1 MSDSS
6 ILGQVF
12 DLIEKL
18 TKDSEGNGGLLIA
31 ACEIDESG
39 FPAIKAIKCS
49 GSPAH
54 SLAAIDMLQRM
65 LDETYE
71 EVHERIKTAVDRSA
85 QSRLERAAEQ
95 FGKEI
100 SEMGEGDTDEERIR
114 NIINE
119 FKKRLG
125 K

>member
-12 DLIEKL
+12 DLVEKL
-18 TKDSEGNGGLLIA
+18 TKDSDNGRGLLIA
-31 ACEIDESG
+31 ACEIDENG
-39 FPAIKAIKCS
+39 FPVVKAIKCS

-54 SLAAIDMLQRM
+54 SLAGIDMLQRM

-71 EVHERIKTAVDRSA
+71 EVHDRIKTVVDRSTDKT
-85 QSRLERAAEQ
+85 LEDAAEQ
-95 FGKEI
+95 FGKHLE
-100 SEMGEGDTDEERIR
+100 EGDIDEERIR